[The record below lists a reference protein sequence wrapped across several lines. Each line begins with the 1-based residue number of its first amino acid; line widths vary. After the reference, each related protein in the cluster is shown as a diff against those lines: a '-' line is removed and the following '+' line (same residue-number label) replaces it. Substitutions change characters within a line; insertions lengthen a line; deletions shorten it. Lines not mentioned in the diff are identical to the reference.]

1 MRNPASVLETLRNQQ
16 RAFDGR
22 ALDRFLARHIGDA
35 RRFKQQVLDQQ
46 YEALKKSARA
56 DYVPSGWRMARIG
69 ICPFTS
75 SKALIKPRILA
86 VLQGSSSGPKFVL
99 RYLVT

>member
-46 YEALKKSARA
+46 YEALKNPRGPITCRA
-56 DYVPSGWRMARIG
+56 AGAWHV
-69 ICPFTS
+69 
-75 SKALIKPRILA
+75 
-86 VLQGSSSGPKFVL
+86 
-99 RYLVT
+99 